1 MRVCLFSLDLEAS
14 FSDED
19 EEEKEIL
26 AAFSRSSRSTV
37 ISLRAMPFT
46 FSTSSEVGA
55 DERCFSLR
63 ILAFSEM
70 HQSKKKNRFSLLNQ
84 FENAYSFRLMA
95 SHECDN
101 TGVSM

>member
-46 FSTSSEVGA
+46 FSSSSGVGSD
-55 DERCFSLR
+55 DERCFSFR
-63 ILAFSEM
+63 ILAFSKN
-70 HQSKKKNRFSLLNQ
+70 QGNKKSLII
-84 FENAYSFRLMA
+84 
-95 SHECDN
+95 
-101 TGVSM
+101 